1 VPDVPH
7 VAVFDTAFHA
17 TMAPEATTYALPRRW
32 RDEWGI
38 RRYGFHGL
46 SVAWAAERVP
56 VPRLVVCHLGG
67 GCSVTAVREGRS
79 VDTTM
84 GFTPL
89 EGVPMATRSG
99 SVDPGALLHVLRER
113 LVTVEELEHDLEHE
127 SGLKGLG
134 GTHRVDNLEGTLAR
148 AVYVHRIAGA
158 IAQMA
163 ASAGGLDALVFTA
176 GVGERSPGVRRE
188 ICQRLGFL
196 RIELDLDANA
206 VAQPDAEIATEGSAV
221 RVHVIHAREDVVAAR
236 AARSLLY
243 GV

>member
-1 VPDVPH
+1 
-7 VAVFDTAFHA
+7 
-17 TMAPEATTYALPRRW
+17 
-32 RDEWGI
+32 
-38 RRYGFHGL
+38 
-46 SVAWAAERVP
+46 
-56 VPRLVVCHLGG
+56 
-67 GCSVTAVREGRS
+67 
-79 VDTTM
+79 M

-196 RIELDLDANA
+196 GIELDLDANA

-243 GV
+243 GE